1 VNDPFTANSP
11 LNAPAGTPRDGGHA
25 SLFATALSQ
34 FERGADLI
42 DLPDDLR
49 SILSQPKN
57 EIIVNFPVKMNDGH
71 YRVFRGYRIQ
81 HSNLLGPYKG
91 GVRFHPMVDLDEV
104 KALASWMTWKSALC
118 EIPFGG
124 AKGGIS
130 FDPKALASDEL
141 ERVVRRFTHALGSN
155 IGPDHDIPAPDLGSN
170 AQSMVWMMDT
180 YANSTGA
187 AERQNVKS
195 IVTGKTLET
204 GGSPGREKATGQG
217 VVFCLQH
224 WADEVG
230 FDLTGATVSIQGF
243 GNVGSATGRILQV
256 HGAKVVAVADHAAA
270 IADEDGIDAFELT
283 DWVRDHGSV
292 AGFPRAMWI
301 DPDDYWAVPAD
312 VLVPAA
318 LENQVTMD
326 NVAQIQAKVIVEAAN
341 GPTTPDAERALV
353 QRGIEVLPDILVNAG
368 GVVVSYFEWLQN
380 RSAQRW
386 NLDDVDH
393 KLRDTLWRACDAVG
407 YLREELE
414 VASRRDAAYAV
425 ALRRLWVVY
434 EQRGIFP

>member
-1 VNDPFTANSP
+1 MTDT
-11 LNAPAGTPRDGGHA
+11 GT
-25 SLFATALSQ
+25 SLFATALDQ
-34 FERGADLI
+34 FNRGADLI

-57 EIIVNFPVKMNDGH
+57 EIIVNFPVRMNDGT

-91 GVRFHPMVDLDEV
+91 GVRFHNMVDLDEV

-118 EIPFGG
+118 DIPFGG

-130 FDPKALASDEL
+130 FDPTVLETDEL

-187 AERQNVKS
+187 TERQNVKR

-204 GGSPGREKATGQG
+204 GGSPGREKAPGQG

-230 FDLTGATVSIQGF
+230 FDLVGATVSIQGF

-256 HGAKVVAVADHAAA
+256 HGARLVAVADHGGS
-270 IADEDGIDAFELT
+270 ITDEDGIDAFELA
-283 DWVRDHGSV
+283 DWVREHGSV
-292 AGFPRAMWI
+292 AGFPSAMWI
-301 DPDDYWAVPAD
+301 DDEDFWSVPAD
-312 VLVPAA
+312 LLVPAA
-318 LENQVTMD
+318 LENQVT
-326 NVAQIQAKVIVEAAN
+326 AEHAGRIQARVVVEAAN
-341 GPTTPDAERALV
+341 GPTTLEAEKILA
-353 QRGIEVLPDILVNAG
+353 QRGIDVLPDILVNAG

-380 RSAQRW
+380 RSALRW
-386 NLDDVDH
+386 DLEDVDF
-393 KLRDTLWRACDAVG
+393 KLRETLWKACDAVVDI
-407 YLREELE
+407 RKELE
-414 VASRRDAAYAV
+414 IQSRRDAAYAV
-425 ALRRLWVVY
+425 ALRRLQVVY
-434 EQRGIFP
+434 KQRGIFP

>member
-1 VNDPFTANSP
+1 MTDT
-11 LNAPAGTPRDGGHA
+11 GT
-25 SLFATALSQ
+25 SLFATALDQ
-34 FERGADLI
+34 FNRGAEI
-42 DLPDDLR
+42 IGLPDDLR

-57 EIIVNFPVKMNDGH
+57 EIIVNFPVLMNNGT

-91 GVRFHPMVDLDEV
+91 GVRFHPMVNLDEV

-118 EIPFGG
+118 DIPFGG

-130 FDPKALASDEL
+130 FDPTALEADEL
-141 ERVVRRFTHALGSN
+141 ERVVRRFTHALGTN

-187 AERQNVKS
+187 TERQNVKR

-230 FDLTGATVSIQGF
+230 FDLVGATVSIQGF

-256 HGAKVVAVADHAAA
+256 HGARLVAVADHAGA
-270 IADEDGIDAFELT
+270 ITDEDGIDAFELA
-283 DWVRDHGSV
+283 DWVREHGSV
-292 AGFPRAMWI
+292 AGFPEAMWI
-301 DPDDYWAVPAD
+301 DDEDFWSVPAD
-312 VLVPAA
+312 ILVPAA
-318 LENQVTMD
+318 LENQVTAA
-326 NVAQIQAKVIVEAAN
+326 NAGRIQARVVVEAAN
-341 GPTTPDAERALV
+341 GPTTLEAEKILE

-386 NLDDVDH
+386 DLEDVDF
-393 KLRDTLWRACDAVG
+393 KLREILWKACGEVADI
-407 YLREELE
+407 RSELKI
-414 VASRRDAAYAV
+414 ASRRDAAYAV
-425 ALRRLWVVY
+425 ALRRLQVVY
-434 EQRGIFP
+434 QQRGIFP

>member
-1 VNDPFTANSP
+1 MTNT
-11 LNAPAGTPRDGGHA
+11 
-25 SLFATALSQ
+25 SLFATALDQ
-34 FERGADLI
+34 FNRGADII
-42 DLPDDLR
+42 DLSDDLR

-57 EIIVNFPVKMNDGH
+57 EIIVNFPVRMNNGT

-118 EIPFGG
+118 DIPFGG

-130 FDPKALASDEL
+130 FDPTALETDEL
-141 ERVVRRFTHALGSN
+141 ERVVRRFTHALGTN

-187 AERQNVKS
+187 TESQNVKR

-230 FDLTGATVSIQGF
+230 FDLSGATVSIQGF

-256 HGAKVVAVADHAAA
+256 HGAKLVAVADHAGA
-270 IADEDGIDAFELT
+270 ITDEDGIDAFELA
-283 DWVRDHGSV
+283 DWVREHGSV
-292 AGFPRAMWI
+292 SGFPNAMWI
-301 DPDDYWAVPAD
+301 DDEDFWSVPAD
-312 VLVPAA
+312 LLVPAA
-318 LENQVTMD
+318 LENQITAE
-326 NVAQIQAKVIVEAAN
+326 NVGRIQARVIVEAAN
-341 GPTTPDAERALV
+341 GPTTLEAEKILK
-353 QRGIEVLPDILVNAG
+353 QRGIDVLPDILVNAG

-386 NLDDVDH
+386 VLEDVDF
-393 KLRDTLWRACDAVG
+393 KLREILWKACD
-407 YLREELE
+407 E
-414 VASRRDAAYAV
+414 VVDIRSKLGIESRRDAAYAV
-425 ALRRLWVVY
+425 ALRRLQVVY
-434 EQRGIFP
+434 QQRGIFP

>member
-1 VNDPFTANSP
+1 MTDTGN
-11 LNAPAGTPRDGGHA
+11 
-25 SLFATALSQ
+25 SLFATALDQ
-34 FERGADLI
+34 FNRGAEII

-57 EIIVNFPVKMNDGH
+57 EIIVNFPVLMNDGS

-104 KALASWMTWKSALC
+104 KALATWMTWKSALC
-118 EIPFGG
+118 DIPFGG

-130 FDPKALASDEL
+130 FDPTALEVDEL
-141 ERVVRRFTHALGSN
+141 ERVVRRFTHALGTN

-187 AERQNVKS
+187 TERQNVKR

-230 FDLTGATVSIQGF
+230 FDLVGATVSIQGF

-256 HGAKVVAVADHAAA
+256 HGARLVAVADHAGA
-270 IADEDGIDAFELT
+270 ITDEDGIDAFELA
-283 DWVRDHGSV
+283 DWVREHGSV
-292 AGFPRAMWI
+292 AGFPKAMWI
-301 DPDDYWAVPAD
+301 DDEDFWSVPAD
-312 VLVPAA
+312 ILVPAA
-318 LENQVTMD
+318 LENQLTAA
-326 NVAQIQAKVIVEAAN
+326 NVGRIQARVVVEAAN
-341 GPTTPDAERALV
+341 GPTTLEAEKILE
-353 QRGIEVLPDILVNAG
+353 QRGIDVLPDILVNAG

-386 NLDDVDH
+386 DLEDVDF
-393 KLRDTLWRACDAVG
+393 KLREILWKACDEVVDI
-407 YLREELE
+407 RSELE
-414 VASRRDAAYAV
+414 IASRRDAAYAV
-425 ALRRLWVVY
+425 ALRRLQVVY

>member
-1 VNDPFTANSP
+1 MTNT
-11 LNAPAGTPRDGGHA
+11 
-25 SLFATALSQ
+25 SLFATALDQ
-34 FERGADLI
+34 FNRGADII
-42 DLPDDLR
+42 DLSDDLR

-57 EIIVNFPVKMNDGH
+57 EIIVNFPVRMNNGT

-91 GVRFHPMVDLDEV
+91 GVRFHPMVNLDEV

-118 EIPFGG
+118 DIPFGG

-130 FDPKALASDEL
+130 FDPTALETDEL
-141 ERVVRRFTHALGSN
+141 ERVVRRFTHALGTN

-187 AERQNVKS
+187 TESQNVKR

-230 FDLTGATVSIQGF
+230 FDLSGATVSIQGF

-256 HGAKVVAVADHAAA
+256 HGAKLVAVADHAGA
-270 IADEDGIDAFELT
+270 ITDEDGIDAFELA
-283 DWVRDHGSV
+283 DWVREHGSV
-292 AGFPRAMWI
+292 SGFPNAMWI
-301 DPDDYWAVPAD
+301 DDEDFWSVPAD
-312 VLVPAA
+312 LLVPAA
-318 LENQVTMD
+318 LENQITAE
-326 NVAQIQAKVIVEAAN
+326 NVGRIQARVIVEAAN
-341 GPTTPDAERALV
+341 GPTTLEAEKILK
-353 QRGIEVLPDILVNAG
+353 QRGIDVLPDILVNAG

-386 NLDDVDH
+386 VLEDVDF
-393 KLRDTLWRACDAVG
+393 KLREILWKACDEVVDI
-407 YLREELE
+407 RSELDI
-414 VASRRDAAYAV
+414 ASRRDAAYAV
-425 ALRRLWVVY
+425 ALRRLQVVY
-434 EQRGIFP
+434 RQRGIFP

>member
-1 VNDPFTANSP
+1 MTDT
-11 LNAPAGTPRDGGHA
+11 GT
-25 SLFATALSQ
+25 SLFATALDQ
-34 FERGADLI
+34 FNRGADLI

-57 EIIVNFPVKMNDGH
+57 EIIVNFPVRMNDGT

-91 GVRFHPMVDLDEV
+91 GVRFHNMVDLDEV

-118 EIPFGG
+118 DIPFGG

-130 FDPKALASDEL
+130 FDPTVLETDEL

-187 AERQNVKS
+187 TERQNVKR

-230 FDLTGATVSIQGF
+230 FDLVGATVSIQGF

-256 HGAKVVAVADHAAA
+256 HGARLVAVADHGGS
-270 IADEDGIDAFELT
+270 ITDEDGIDAFELA
-283 DWVRDHGSV
+283 DWVREHGSV
-292 AGFPRAMWI
+292 AGFPSAMWI
-301 DPDDYWAVPAD
+301 DDEDFWSVPTD
-312 VLVPAA
+312 LLVPAA
-318 LENQVTMD
+318 LENQVT
-326 NVAQIQAKVIVEAAN
+326 AEHAGRIQARVVVEAAN
-341 GPTTPDAERALV
+341 GPTTLEAEKILA
-353 QRGIEVLPDILVNAG
+353 QRNIDVLPDILVNAG

-386 NLDDVDH
+386 DLEDVDF
-393 KLRDTLWRACDAVG
+393 KLRETLWKACDAVVDI
-407 YLREELE
+407 RKELE
-414 VASRRDAAYAV
+414 IQSRRDAAYAV
-425 ALRRLWVVY
+425 ALRRLQVVY
-434 EQRGIFP
+434 KQRGIFP

>member
-1 VNDPFTANSP
+1 MTDT
-11 LNAPAGTPRDGGHA
+11 GT
-25 SLFATALSQ
+25 SLFATALDQ
-34 FERGADLI
+34 FNRGADLI

-57 EIIVNFPVKMNDGH
+57 EIIVNFPVRMNDGT

-91 GVRFHPMVDLDEV
+91 GVRFHNMVDLDEV

-118 EIPFGG
+118 DIPFGG

-130 FDPKALASDEL
+130 FDPTVLETDEL

-180 YANSTGA
+180 YANSTGST
-187 AERQNVKS
+187 ERQNVKR

-230 FDLTGATVSIQGF
+230 FDLVGATVSIQGF

-256 HGAKVVAVADHAAA
+256 HGARLVAVQDHGGS
-270 IADEDGIDAFELT
+270 ITDEDGIDAFELA
-283 DWVRDHGSV
+283 DWVREHGSV
-292 AGFPRAMWI
+292 AGFPSAMWI
-301 DPDDYWAVPAD
+301 DDEDFWSVPAD
-312 VLVPAA
+312 LLVPAA
-318 LENQVTMD
+318 LENQVT
-326 NVAQIQAKVIVEAAN
+326 AEHAGRIQARVVVEAAN
-341 GPTTPDAERALV
+341 GPTTLEAEKILA
-353 QRGIEVLPDILVNAG
+353 QRGIDVLPDILVNAG

-386 NLDDVDH
+386 DLEDVDF
-393 KLRDTLWRACDAVG
+393 KLREPLWKACDAVVDI
-407 YLREELE
+407 RKELE
-414 VASRRDAAYAV
+414 IQSRRDAAYAV
-425 ALRRLWVVY
+425 ALRRLQVVY
-434 EQRGIFP
+434 KQRGIFP

>member
-1 VNDPFTANSP
+1 MTDT
-11 LNAPAGTPRDGGHA
+11 GT
-25 SLFATALSQ
+25 SLFATALDQ
-34 FERGADLI
+34 FNRGADLI
-42 DLPDDLR
+42 DLPDDLK
-49 SILSQPKN
+49 SILAQPKN
-57 EIIVNFPVKMNDGH
+57 EIIVNFPVRMNDGT

-91 GVRFHPMVDLDEV
+91 GVRFHNMVDLDEV

-118 EIPFGG
+118 DIPFGG

-130 FDPKALASDEL
+130 FDPTDLETDEL

-187 AERQNVKS
+187 TERQNVKR

-230 FDLTGATVSIQGF
+230 FDLVGATVSIQGF

-256 HGAKVVAVADHAAA
+256 HGARLVAVADHGGS
-270 IADEDGIDAFELT
+270 ITDEDGIDAFELA
-283 DWVRDHGSV
+283 DWVREHGSV
-292 AGFPRAMWI
+292 AGFPSAMWI
-301 DPDDYWAVPAD
+301 DDEDFWSVPAD
-312 VLVPAA
+312 LLVPAA
-318 LENQVTMD
+318 LENQVT
-326 NVAQIQAKVIVEAAN
+326 AEHAGRIQARVVVEAAN
-341 GPTTPDAERALV
+341 GPTTLEAEKILA
-353 QRGIEVLPDILVNAG
+353 QRGIDVLPDILVNAG

-380 RSAQRW
+380 RSAERW
-386 NLDDVDH
+386 DLEDVDF
-393 KLRDTLWRACDAVG
+393 KLREILWKACDAVVDI
-407 YLREELE
+407 RKELE
-414 VASRRDAAYAV
+414 IQSRRDAAYAV
-425 ALRRLWVVY
+425 ALRRLQVVY
-434 EQRGIFP
+434 KQRGIFP

>member
-1 VNDPFTANSP
+1 MTDT
-11 LNAPAGTPRDGGHA
+11 GT
-25 SLFATALSQ
+25 SLFATALDQ
-34 FERGADLI
+34 FNRGADLI

-57 EIIVNFPVKMNDGH
+57 EIIVNFPVRMNDGT

-91 GVRFHPMVDLDEV
+91 GIRFHNMVDLDEV

-118 EIPFGG
+118 DIPFGG

-130 FDPKALASDEL
+130 FDPTVLETDEL

-187 AERQNVKS
+187 TERQNVKR

-230 FDLTGATVSIQGF
+230 FDLVGATVSIQGF

-256 HGAKVVAVADHAAA
+256 HGARLVAVADHGGS
-270 IADEDGIDAFELT
+270 ITDEDGIDAFELA
-283 DWVRDHGSV
+283 DWVREHGSV
-292 AGFPRAMWI
+292 AGFPSAMWI
-301 DPDDYWAVPAD
+301 DDEDFWSVPAD
-312 VLVPAA
+312 LLVPAA
-318 LENQVTMD
+318 LENQVT
-326 NVAQIQAKVIVEAAN
+326 AEHAGRIQARVVVEAAN
-341 GPTTPDAERALV
+341 GPTTLEAEKILA
-353 QRGIEVLPDILVNAG
+353 QRGIDVLPDILVNAG
-368 GVVVSYFEWLQN
+368 GVIVSYFEWLQN
-380 RSAQRW
+380 RSAHRW
-386 NLDDVDH
+386 DLEDVDF
-393 KLRDTLWRACDAVG
+393 KLRETLWKACDAVVDI
-407 YLREELE
+407 RKELE
-414 VASRRDAAYAV
+414 IQSRRDAAYAV
-425 ALRRLWVVY
+425 ALRRLQVVY
-434 EQRGIFP
+434 KQRGIFP

>member
-1 VNDPFTANSP
+1 MTDT
-11 LNAPAGTPRDGGHA
+11 GT
-25 SLFATALSQ
+25 SLFATALDQ
-34 FERGADLI
+34 FNRGAEII

-57 EIIVNFPVKMNDGH
+57 EIIVNFPVLMNDGS

-118 EIPFGG
+118 DIPFGG

-130 FDPKALASDEL
+130 FDPTALEADEL
-141 ERVVRRFTHALGSN
+141 ERVVRRFTHALGTN

-187 AERQNVKS
+187 TERQNVKR

-230 FDLTGATVSIQGF
+230 FDLVGATVSIQGF

-256 HGAKVVAVADHAAA
+256 HGARLVAVADHAGA
-270 IADEDGIDAFELT
+270 ITDEDGIDAFELA
-283 DWVRDHGSV
+283 DWVREHGSV
-292 AGFPRAMWI
+292 AGFPKAMWI
-301 DPDDYWAVPAD
+301 DDEDFWSVPAD
-312 VLVPAA
+312 ILVPAA
-318 LENQVTMD
+318 LENQVTAA
-326 NVAQIQAKVIVEAAN
+326 NAGRIQARVVVEAAN
-341 GPTTPDAERALV
+341 GPTTLEAEKILE

-386 NLDDVDH
+386 DLEDVDF
-393 KLRDTLWRACDAVG
+393 KLREILWKACGEVADI
-407 YLREELE
+407 RSELKI
-414 VASRRDAAYAV
+414 ASRRDAAYAV
-425 ALRRLWVVY
+425 ALRRLQVVY
-434 EQRGIFP
+434 QQRGIFP

>member
-1 VNDPFTANSP
+1 MTDT
-11 LNAPAGTPRDGGHA
+11 GT
-25 SLFATALSQ
+25 SLFATALDQ
-34 FERGADLI
+34 FNRGADLI
-42 DLPDDLR
+42 DLPDDLK
-49 SILSQPKN
+49 SILAQPKN
-57 EIIVNFPVKMNDGH
+57 EIIVNFPVRMNDGT

-91 GVRFHPMVDLDEV
+91 GVRFHNMVDLDEV

-118 EIPFGG
+118 DIPFGG

-130 FDPKALASDEL
+130 FDPTVLETDEL

-180 YANSTGA
+180 YANSSGA
-187 AERQNVKS
+187 TERQNVKR

-230 FDLTGATVSIQGF
+230 FDLVGATVSIQGF

-256 HGAKVVAVADHAAA
+256 HGARLVAVQDHGGS
-270 IADEDGIDAFELT
+270 ITDEDGIDAFELA
-283 DWVRDHGSV
+283 DWVREHSSV
-292 AGFPRAMWI
+292 AGFPSAMWI
-301 DPDDYWAVPAD
+301 DDEDFWSVPAD
-312 VLVPAA
+312 LLVPAA
-318 LENQVTMD
+318 LENQVT
-326 NVAQIQAKVIVEAAN
+326 AEHAGRIQARVVVEAAN
-341 GPTTPDAERALV
+341 GPTTLEAEKILA
-353 QRGIEVLPDILVNAG
+353 QRGIDVLPDILVNAG
-368 GVVVSYFEWLQN
+368 GVIVSYFEWLQN

-386 NLDDVDH
+386 DLEDVDF
-393 KLRDTLWRACDAVG
+393 KLRETLWKACDAVVDI
-407 YLREELE
+407 RKELE
-414 VASRRDAAYAV
+414 IQSRRDAAYAV
-425 ALRRLWVVY
+425 ALRRLQVVY
-434 EQRGIFP
+434 KQRGIFP

>member
-1 VNDPFTANSP
+1 MTDT
-11 LNAPAGTPRDGGHA
+11 T
-25 SLFATALSQ
+25 SLFATALAQ
-34 FERGADLI
+34 FKRGADLI

-49 SILSQPKN
+49 SLLSQPKN
-57 EIIVNFPVKMNDGH
+57 EVIVHFPVRMNDGS

-91 GVRFHPMVDLDEV
+91 GVRFHPLVNLDEV

-130 FDPKALASDEL
+130 FDPNTLEADEL
-141 ERVVRRFTHALGSN
+141 ERVVRRFTHALGEN

-187 AERQNVKS
+187 TERQNVKR

-230 FDLTGATVSIQGF
+230 FDLAGATASLQGF
-243 GNVGSATGRILQV
+243 GNVGSAAGRILQV
-256 HGAKVVAVADHAAA
+256 HGVRIVAVADHGGA

-283 DWVRDHGSV
+283 DWVREHGSV

-301 DPDDYWAVPAD
+301 DPDDYWAVPTD
-312 VLVPAA
+312 LLLPAA
-318 LENQVTMD
+318 LENQITIE
-326 NVAQIQAKVIVEAAN
+326 NVHQIQARVVVEAAN
-341 GPTTPDAERALV
+341 GPTSLEAEQVLAD
-353 QRGIEVLPDILVNAG
+353 RGIDVLPDILVNAG
-368 GVVVSYFEWLQN
+368 GVIVSYFEGLQN

-386 NLDDVDH
+386 SLEDVDF
-393 KLRDTLWRACDAVG
+393 KLRDTLWQACDAVAN
-407 YLREELE
+407 LRAELE
-414 VASRRDAAYAV
+414 APSRRDAAYAV
-425 ALRRLWVVY
+425 ALRRLQVVY
-434 EQRGIFP
+434 QQRGIFP

>member
-1 VNDPFTANSP
+1 MTDT
-11 LNAPAGTPRDGGHA
+11 GT
-25 SLFATALSQ
+25 SLFATALDQ
-34 FERGADLI
+34 FNRGADLI

-57 EIIVNFPVKMNDGH
+57 EIIVNFPVRMNDGT

-91 GVRFHPMVDLDEV
+91 GVRFHNMVDLDEV

-118 EIPFGG
+118 DIPFGG

-130 FDPKALASDEL
+130 FDPTVLETDEL

-187 AERQNVKS
+187 TERQNVKR

-230 FDLTGATVSIQGF
+230 FDLVGATVSIQGF

-256 HGAKVVAVADHAAA
+256 HGARLVAVADHGGS
-270 IADEDGIDAFELT
+270 ITDEDGIDAFELA
-283 DWVRDHGSV
+283 DWVREHGSV
-292 AGFPRAMWI
+292 AGFPSAMWI
-301 DPDDYWAVPAD
+301 DGEDFWSVPAD
-312 VLVPAA
+312 LLVPAA
-318 LENQVTMD
+318 LENQVT
-326 NVAQIQAKVIVEAAN
+326 AEHAGRIQARVVVEAAN
-341 GPTTPDAERALV
+341 GPTTLEAEKILA
-353 QRGIEVLPDILVNAG
+353 QRGIDVLPDILVNAG
-368 GVVVSYFEWLQN
+368 GVIVSYFEWLQN

-386 NLDDVDH
+386 DLEDVDF
-393 KLRDTLWRACDAVG
+393 KLREILWKACDAVVDI
-407 YLREELE
+407 RKELE
-414 VASRRDAAYAV
+414 IQSRRDAAYAV
-425 ALRRLWVVY
+425 ALRRLQVVY
-434 EQRGIFP
+434 KQRGIFP

>member
-1 VNDPFTANSP
+1 MTDT
-11 LNAPAGTPRDGGHA
+11 GT
-25 SLFATALSQ
+25 SLFATALDQ
-34 FERGADLI
+34 FNRGADLI
-42 DLPDDLR
+42 NLPDDLR

-57 EIIVNFPVKMNDGH
+57 EIIVNFPVRMNDGT

-91 GVRFHPMVDLDEV
+91 GVRFHNMVDLDEV

-118 EIPFGG
+118 DIPFGG

-130 FDPKALASDEL
+130 FDPTVLETDEL

-180 YANSTGA
+180 YANSTGST
-187 AERQNVKS
+187 ERQNVKR

-230 FDLTGATVSIQGF
+230 FDLVGATVSIQGF

-256 HGAKVVAVADHAAA
+256 HGARLVAVQDHGGS
-270 IADEDGIDAFELT
+270 ITDEDGIDAFELA
-283 DWVRDHGSV
+283 DWVREHGSV
-292 AGFPRAMWI
+292 AGFPSAMWI
-301 DPDDYWAVPAD
+301 DDEDFWSVPAD
-312 VLVPAA
+312 LLVPAA
-318 LENQVTMD
+318 LENQVT
-326 NVAQIQAKVIVEAAN
+326 AEHAGRIQARVVVEAAN
-341 GPTTPDAERALV
+341 GPTTLEAEKILA
-353 QRGIEVLPDILVNAG
+353 QRGIDVLPDILVNAG

-386 NLDDVDH
+386 DLEDVDF
-393 KLRDTLWRACDAVG
+393 KLRETLWKACDAVVDI
-407 YLREELE
+407 RKELE
-414 VASRRDAAYAV
+414 IQSRRDAAYAV
-425 ALRRLWVVY
+425 ALRRLQVVY
-434 EQRGIFP
+434 KQRGIFP

>member
-1 VNDPFTANSP
+1 MTDTGN
-11 LNAPAGTPRDGGHA
+11 
-25 SLFATALSQ
+25 SLFATALDQ
-34 FERGADLI
+34 FNRGAEII
-42 DLPDDLR
+42 DLPGDLR

-57 EIIVNFPVKMNDGH
+57 EIIVNFPVLMNDGS

-104 KALASWMTWKSALC
+104 KALATWMTWKSALC
-118 EIPFGG
+118 DIPFGG

-130 FDPKALASDEL
+130 FDPTVLETDEL

-187 AERQNVKS
+187 TERQNVKR

-230 FDLTGATVSIQGF
+230 FDLVGATVSIQGF

-256 HGAKVVAVADHAAA
+256 HGARLVAVADHAGA
-270 IADEDGIDAFELT
+270 ITDEDGIDAFELAH
-283 DWVRDHGSV
+283 WVREHGSV
-292 AGFPRAMWI
+292 AGFPKAMWI
-301 DPDDYWAVPAD
+301 DDEDFWSVPAD
-312 VLVPAA
+312 ILVPAA
-318 LENQVTMD
+318 LENQVTAA
-326 NVAQIQAKVIVEAAN
+326 NVGRIQARVVVEAAN
-341 GPTTPDAERALV
+341 GPTTLEAEKILE
-353 QRGIEVLPDILVNAG
+353 QRGIDVLPDILVNAG

-386 NLDDVDH
+386 DLEDVDF
-393 KLRDTLWRACDAVG
+393 KLREILWKACDEVVDI
-407 YLREELE
+407 RSELE
-414 VASRRDAAYAV
+414 IASRRDAAYAV
-425 ALRRLWVVY
+425 ALRRLQVVY

>member
-1 VNDPFTANSP
+1 MNDPFTTNSP
-11 LNAPAGTPRDGGHA
+11 LNAPPGTPRDGGHA

-57 EIIVNFPVKMNDGH
+57 EIIVNFPVKMNDGR

-118 EIPFGG
+118 DVPFGG

-130 FDPKALASDEL
+130 FDPTGLEADEL

-187 AERQNVKS
+187 AERQNVKR

-230 FDLTGATVSIQGF
+230 FDLAGATVSIQGF

-256 HGAKVVAVADHAAA
+256 HGAKVVAVADHAGA

-292 AGFPRAMWI
+292 AGFPGAMWI

-312 VLVPAA
+312 ILVPAA
-318 LENQVTMD
+318 LENQVTMG
-326 NVAQIQAKVIVEAAN
+326 NVAQIQAKVVVEAAN
-341 GPTTPDAERALV
+341 GPTSPDAEKALA
-353 QRGIEVLPDILVNAG
+353 QRGVEVLPDILVNAG

-393 KLRDTLWRACDAVG
+393 KLRDTLWTACDAVVD
-407 YLREELE
+407 LREELE
-414 VASRRDAAYAV
+414 VESRRDAAYAV
-425 ALRRLWVVY
+425 ALRRLRVVY

>member
-1 VNDPFTANSP
+1 MTDST
-11 LNAPAGTPRDGGHA
+11 
-25 SLFATALSQ
+25 SLFATALAQ

-57 EIIVNFPVKMNDGH
+57 EVIVNFPVRMNDGS

-91 GVRFHPMVDLDEV
+91 GVRFHSLVDLDEV

-130 FDPKALASDEL
+130 FDPNTLEADEL
-141 ERVVRRFTHALGSN
+141 ERVVRRFTHALGGN

-180 YANSTGA
+180 YANSTGTT
-187 AERQNVKS
+187 ERQNVKR

-230 FDLTGATVSIQGF
+230 FDLAGATASLQGF
-243 GNVGSATGRILQV
+243 GNVGSAAGRILQV
-256 HGAKVVAVADHAAA
+256 HGARVVAVADHGGA

-283 DWVRDHGSV
+283 DWVREHGSV

-312 VLVPAA
+312 LLLPAA
-318 LENQVTMD
+318 LENQITVE
-326 NVAQIQAKVIVEAAN
+326 NVHQIQARVVVEAAN
-341 GPTTPDAERALV
+341 GPTSLEAEQVLAD
-353 QRGIEVLPDILVNAG
+353 RGIDVLPDILVNAG
-368 GVVVSYFEWLQN
+368 GVIVSYFEWLQN

-386 NLDDVDH
+386 SLEDVDF
-393 KLRDTLWRACDAVG
+393 KLRDTLWQACDSVAD
-407 YLREELE
+407 LRAELE
-414 VASRRDAAYAV
+414 VPSRRDAAYAV
-425 ALRRLWVVY
+425 ALRRLQVVY
-434 EQRGIFP
+434 KQRGIFP

>member
-1 VNDPFTANSP
+1 MTNTVN
-11 LNAPAGTPRDGGHA
+11 
-25 SLFATALSQ
+25 SLFATALDQ
-34 FERGADLI
+34 LNRGAEII
-42 DLPDDLR
+42 DLPGDLR

-57 EIIVNFPVKMNDGH
+57 EIIVNFPVLMNDGS

-104 KALASWMTWKSALC
+104 KALATWMTWKSALC
-118 EIPFGG
+118 DIPFGG

-130 FDPKALASDEL
+130 FDPTALEADEL
-141 ERVVRRFTHALGSN
+141 ERVVRRFTHALGTN

-187 AERQNVKS
+187 TERQNVKR

-230 FDLTGATVSIQGF
+230 FDLVGATVSIQGF

-256 HGAKVVAVADHAAA
+256 HGARLVAVADHAGA
-270 IADEDGIDAFELT
+270 ITDEDGIDAFELAH
-283 DWVRDHGSV
+283 WVREHGSV
-292 AGFPRAMWI
+292 AGFPKAMWI
-301 DPDDYWAVPAD
+301 DDEDFWSVPAD
-312 VLVPAA
+312 ILVPAA
-318 LENQVTMD
+318 LENQVTAA
-326 NVAQIQAKVIVEAAN
+326 NVGRIQARVVVEAAN
-341 GPTTPDAERALV
+341 GPTTLEAEKILE
-353 QRGIEVLPDILVNAG
+353 QRGIDVLPDILVNAG

-386 NLDDVDH
+386 DLEDVDF
-393 KLRDTLWRACDAVG
+393 KLREILWKACDEVVDI
-407 YLREELE
+407 RSELE
-414 VASRRDAAYAV
+414 IASRRDAAYAV
-425 ALRRLWVVY
+425 ALRRLQVVY

>member
-1 VNDPFTANSP
+1 MTDT
-11 LNAPAGTPRDGGHA
+11 GT
-25 SLFATALSQ
+25 SLFATALDQ
-34 FERGADLI
+34 FNRGADLI

-57 EIIVNFPVKMNDGH
+57 EIIVNFPVRMNDGT

-91 GVRFHPMVDLDEV
+91 GVRFHNMVDLDEV

-118 EIPFGG
+118 DIPFGG

-130 FDPKALASDEL
+130 FDPTVLETDEL

-180 YANSTGA
+180 YANSTGST
-187 AERQNVKS
+187 ERQNVKR

-230 FDLTGATVSIQGF
+230 FDLVGATVSIQGF

-256 HGAKVVAVADHAAA
+256 HGARLVAVQDHGGS
-270 IADEDGIDAFELT
+270 ITDEDGIYAFELA
-283 DWVRDHGSV
+283 DWVREHGSV
-292 AGFPRAMWI
+292 AGFPSAMWI
-301 DPDDYWAVPAD
+301 DDEDFWSVPAD
-312 VLVPAA
+312 LLVPAA
-318 LENQVTMD
+318 LENQVT
-326 NVAQIQAKVIVEAAN
+326 AEHAGRIQARVVVEAAN
-341 GPTTPDAERALV
+341 GPTTLEAEKILA
-353 QRGIEVLPDILVNAG
+353 QRGIDVLPDILVNAG

-386 NLDDVDH
+386 DLEDVDF
-393 KLRDTLWRACDAVG
+393 KLRETLWKACDAVVDI
-407 YLREELE
+407 RKELE
-414 VASRRDAAYAV
+414 IQSRRDAAYAV
-425 ALRRLWVVY
+425 ALRRLQVVY
-434 EQRGIFP
+434 KQRGIFP

>member
-1 VNDPFTANSP
+1 MTD
-11 LNAPAGTPRDGGHA
+11 AGT
-25 SLFATALSQ
+25 SLFATALDQ
-34 FERGADLI
+34 FNRGADLI

-57 EIIVNFPVKMNDGH
+57 EIIVNFPVRMNDGT

-91 GVRFHPMVDLDEV
+91 GVRFHNMVDLDEV

-118 EIPFGG
+118 DIPFGG

-130 FDPKALASDEL
+130 FDPTVLETDEL

-187 AERQNVKS
+187 TERQNVKR

-230 FDLTGATVSIQGF
+230 FDLVGATVSIQGF

-256 HGAKVVAVADHAAA
+256 HGARLVAVADHGGS
-270 IADEDGIDAFELT
+270 ITDEDGIDAFELA
-283 DWVRDHGSV
+283 DWVREHGSV
-292 AGFPRAMWI
+292 AGFPSAMWI
-301 DPDDYWAVPAD
+301 DDEDFWSVPTD
-312 VLVPAA
+312 LLVPAA
-318 LENQVTMD
+318 LENQVT
-326 NVAQIQAKVIVEAAN
+326 AEHAGRIQARVVVEAAN
-341 GPTTPDAERALV
+341 GPTTLEAEKILA
-353 QRGIEVLPDILVNAG
+353 QRNIDVLPDILVNAG

-386 NLDDVDH
+386 DLEDVDF
-393 KLRDTLWRACDAVG
+393 KLRETLWKACDAVVDI
-407 YLREELE
+407 RKELE
-414 VASRRDAAYAV
+414 IQSRRDAAYAV
-425 ALRRLWVVY
+425 ALRRLQVVY
-434 EQRGIFP
+434 KQRGIFP

>member
-1 VNDPFTANSP
+1 MTD
-11 LNAPAGTPRDGGHA
+11 AGT
-25 SLFATALSQ
+25 SLFATALDQ
-34 FERGADLI
+34 FNRGADLI

-57 EIIVNFPVKMNDGH
+57 EIIVNFPVRMNDGT

-91 GVRFHPMVDLDEV
+91 GVRFHNMVDLDEV

-118 EIPFGG
+118 DIPFGG

-130 FDPKALASDEL
+130 FDPTVLETDEL

-187 AERQNVKS
+187 TERQNVKR

-230 FDLTGATVSIQGF
+230 FDLVGATVSIQGF

-256 HGAKVVAVADHAAA
+256 HGARLVAVADHGGS
-270 IADEDGIDAFELT
+270 ITDEDGIDAFELA
-283 DWVRDHGSV
+283 DWVQEHGSV
-292 AGFPRAMWI
+292 AGFPSAMWI
-301 DPDDYWAVPAD
+301 DDEDFWSVPTD
-312 VLVPAA
+312 LLVPAA
-318 LENQVTMD
+318 LENQVT
-326 NVAQIQAKVIVEAAN
+326 AEHAGRIQARVVVEAAN
-341 GPTTPDAERALV
+341 GPTTLEAEKILA
-353 QRGIEVLPDILVNAG
+353 QRNIDVLPDILVNAG

-386 NLDDVDH
+386 DLEDVDF
-393 KLRDTLWRACDAVG
+393 KLRETLWKACDAVVDI
-407 YLREELE
+407 RKELE
-414 VASRRDAAYAV
+414 IQSRRDAAYAV
-425 ALRRLWVVY
+425 ALRRLQVVY
-434 EQRGIFP
+434 KQRGIFP

>member
-1 VNDPFTANSP
+1 MTDT
-11 LNAPAGTPRDGGHA
+11 GT
-25 SLFATALSQ
+25 SLFATALDQ
-34 FERGADLI
+34 FNRGAEI
-42 DLPDDLR
+42 IGLPDDLR

-57 EIIVNFPVKMNDGH
+57 EIIVNFPVLMNNGT

-104 KALASWMTWKSALC
+104 KALATWMTWKSALC
-118 EIPFGG
+118 DIPFGG

-130 FDPKALASDEL
+130 FDPTALEADEL
-141 ERVVRRFTHALGSN
+141 ERVVRRFTHALGTN

-187 AERQNVKS
+187 TERQNVKR

-230 FDLTGATVSIQGF
+230 FDLVGATVSIQGF

-256 HGAKVVAVADHAAA
+256 HGARLVAVADHAGA
-270 IADEDGIDAFELT
+270 ITDEDGIDAFELA
-283 DWVRDHGSV
+283 DWVREHGSV
-292 AGFPRAMWI
+292 AGFPKAMWI
-301 DPDDYWAVPAD
+301 DDEDFWSVPAD
-312 VLVPAA
+312 ILVPAA
-318 LENQVTMD
+318 LENQVTAA
-326 NVAQIQAKVIVEAAN
+326 NVGRIQARVVVEAAN
-341 GPTTPDAERALV
+341 GPTTLEAEKILE
-353 QRGIEVLPDILVNAG
+353 QRGIDVLPDILVNAG

-386 NLDDVDH
+386 DLEDVDF
-393 KLRDTLWRACDAVG
+393 KLREILWKACDEVVDI
-407 YLREELE
+407 RSELE
-414 VASRRDAAYAV
+414 IASRRDAAYAV
-425 ALRRLWVVY
+425 ALRRLQVVY

>member
-1 VNDPFTANSP
+1 MTDT
-11 LNAPAGTPRDGGHA
+11 GT
-25 SLFATALSQ
+25 SLFATALDQ
-34 FERGADLI
+34 FNRGAEI
-42 DLPDDLR
+42 IGLPDDLR

-57 EIIVNFPVKMNDGH
+57 EIIVNFPVLMNDGS

-118 EIPFGG
+118 DIPFGG

-130 FDPKALASDEL
+130 FDPTALEADEL
-141 ERVVRRFTHALGSN
+141 ERVVRRFTHALGTN

-187 AERQNVKS
+187 TERQNVKR

-230 FDLTGATVSIQGF
+230 FDLVGATVSIQGF

-256 HGAKVVAVADHAAA
+256 HGARLVAVADHAGA
-270 IADEDGIDAFELT
+270 ITDEDGIDAFELA
-283 DWVRDHGSV
+283 DWVREHGSV
-292 AGFPRAMWI
+292 AGFPEAMWI
-301 DPDDYWAVPAD
+301 DDEDFWSVPAD
-312 VLVPAA
+312 ILVPAA
-318 LENQVTMD
+318 LENQVTAA
-326 NVAQIQAKVIVEAAN
+326 NAGRIQARVVVEAAN
-341 GPTTPDAERALV
+341 GPTTLEAEKILE

-386 NLDDVDH
+386 DLEDVDF
-393 KLRDTLWRACDAVG
+393 KLREILWKACGEVADI
-407 YLREELE
+407 RSELKI
-414 VASRRDAAYAV
+414 ASRRDAAYAV
-425 ALRRLWVVY
+425 ALRRLQVVY
-434 EQRGIFP
+434 QQRGIFP

>member
-1 VNDPFTANSP
+1 MTNT
-11 LNAPAGTPRDGGHA
+11 
-25 SLFATALSQ
+25 SLFATALDQ
-34 FERGADLI
+34 FNRGADII
-42 DLPDDLR
+42 DLSDDLR

-57 EIIVNFPVKMNDGH
+57 EIIVNFPVRMNNGT

-118 EIPFGG
+118 DIPFGG

-130 FDPKALASDEL
+130 FDPTALETDEL
-141 ERVVRRFTHALGSN
+141 ERVVRRFTHALGTN

-187 AERQNVKS
+187 TESQNVKR

-230 FDLTGATVSIQGF
+230 FDLSGATVSIQGF

-256 HGAKVVAVADHAAA
+256 HGAKLVAVADHAGA
-270 IADEDGIDAFELT
+270 ITDEDGIDAFELA
-283 DWVRDHGSV
+283 DWVREHGSV
-292 AGFPRAMWI
+292 SGFPNAMWI
-301 DPDDYWAVPAD
+301 DDEDFWSVPVD
-312 VLVPAA
+312 LLVPAA
-318 LENQVTMD
+318 LENQITAE
-326 NVAQIQAKVIVEAAN
+326 NVGRIQARVIVEAAN
-341 GPTTPDAERALV
+341 GPTTLEAEKILK
-353 QRGIEVLPDILVNAG
+353 QRGIDVLPDILVNAG

-386 NLDDVDH
+386 VLEDVDF
-393 KLRDTLWRACDAVG
+393 KLREILWKACDEVVDI
-407 YLREELE
+407 RSELGIE
-414 VASRRDAAYAV
+414 SRRDAAYAV
-425 ALRRLWVVY
+425 ALRRLQVVY
-434 EQRGIFP
+434 QQRGIFP

>member
-1 VNDPFTANSP
+1 MTDT
-11 LNAPAGTPRDGGHA
+11 GT
-25 SLFATALSQ
+25 SLFATALDQ
-34 FERGADLI
+34 FNRGAEII

-57 EIIVNFPVKMNDGH
+57 EIIVNFPVLMNDGS

-91 GVRFHPMVDLDEV
+91 GVRFHPMVNLDEV

-118 EIPFGG
+118 DIPFGG

-130 FDPKALASDEL
+130 FDPTALEADEL
-141 ERVVRRFTHALGSN
+141 ERVVRRFTHALGTN

-187 AERQNVKS
+187 TERQNVKR

-230 FDLTGATVSIQGF
+230 FDLVGATVSIQGF

-256 HGAKVVAVADHAAA
+256 HGARLVAVADHAGA
-270 IADEDGIDAFELT
+270 ITDEDGIDAFELA
-283 DWVRDHGSV
+283 DWVREHGSV
-292 AGFPRAMWI
+292 AGFPEAMWI
-301 DPDDYWAVPAD
+301 DDEDFWSVPTD
-312 VLVPAA
+312 LLVPAA
-318 LENQVTMD
+318 LENQVT
-326 NVAQIQAKVIVEAAN
+326 AEHAGRIQARVVVEAAN
-341 GPTTPDAERALV
+341 GPTTLEAEKILA
-353 QRGIEVLPDILVNAG
+353 QRNIDVLPDILVNAG

-386 NLDDVDH
+386 DLEDVDF
-393 KLRDTLWRACDAVG
+393 KLREILWKACDAVVDI
-407 YLREELE
+407 RKELE
-414 VASRRDAAYAV
+414 IQSRRDAAYAV
-425 ALRRLWVVY
+425 ALRRLQVVY
-434 EQRGIFP
+434 KQRGIFP

>member
-1 VNDPFTANSP
+1 MTDT
-11 LNAPAGTPRDGGHA
+11 GT
-25 SLFATALSQ
+25 SLFATALDQ
-34 FERGADLI
+34 FNRGADLI

-57 EIIVNFPVKMNDGH
+57 EIIVNFPVRMNDGT

-91 GVRFHPMVDLDEV
+91 GVRFHNMVDLDEV

-118 EIPFGG
+118 DIPFGG

-130 FDPKALASDEL
+130 FDPTVLETDEL

-187 AERQNVKS
+187 TERQNVKR

-224 WADEVG
+224 WADEVS
-230 FDLTGATVSIQGF
+230 FDLVGATVSIQGF

-256 HGAKVVAVADHAAA
+256 HGARLVAVADHGGS
-270 IADEDGIDAFELT
+270 ITDEDGIDAFELA
-283 DWVRDHGSV
+283 DWVREHGSV
-292 AGFPRAMWI
+292 AGFPSAMWI
-301 DPDDYWAVPAD
+301 DDEDFWSVPAD
-312 VLVPAA
+312 LLVPAA
-318 LENQVTMD
+318 LENQVT
-326 NVAQIQAKVIVEAAN
+326 AEHAGRIQARVVVEAAN
-341 GPTTPDAERALV
+341 GPTTLEAEKILA
-353 QRGIEVLPDILVNAG
+353 QRGIDVLPDILVNAG

-380 RSAQRW
+380 RSAERW
-386 NLDDVDH
+386 DLEDVDF
-393 KLRDTLWRACDAVG
+393 KLRETLWKACDAVVDI
-407 YLREELE
+407 RKELE
-414 VASRRDAAYAV
+414 IQSRRDAAYAV
-425 ALRRLWVVY
+425 ALRRLQVVY
-434 EQRGIFP
+434 KQRGIFP

>member
-1 VNDPFTANSP
+1 MTDT
-11 LNAPAGTPRDGGHA
+11 GT
-25 SLFATALSQ
+25 SLFATALDQ
-34 FERGADLI
+34 FNRGADLI

-57 EIIVNFPVKMNDGH
+57 EIIVNFPVRMNDGT

-91 GVRFHPMVDLDEV
+91 GVRFHNMVDLDEV

-118 EIPFGG
+118 DIPFGG

-130 FDPKALASDEL
+130 FDPTVLETDEL

-187 AERQNVKS
+187 TERQNVKR

-230 FDLTGATVSIQGF
+230 FDLVGATVSIQGF

-256 HGAKVVAVADHAAA
+256 HGARLVAVADHGGS
-270 IADEDGIDAFELT
+270 ITDEDGIDAFELA
-283 DWVRDHGSV
+283 DWVQEHGSV
-292 AGFPRAMWI
+292 AGFPSAMWI
-301 DPDDYWAVPAD
+301 DDEDFWSVPTD
-312 VLVPAA
+312 LLVPAA
-318 LENQVTMD
+318 LENQVT
-326 NVAQIQAKVIVEAAN
+326 AEHAGRIQARVVVEAAN
-341 GPTTPDAERALV
+341 GPTTLEAEKILA
-353 QRGIEVLPDILVNAG
+353 QRNIDVLPDILVNAG

-380 RSAQRW
+380 RSALRW
-386 NLDDVDH
+386 DLEDVDF
-393 KLRDTLWRACDAVG
+393 KLREILWKACDAVVDI
-407 YLREELE
+407 RKELE
-414 VASRRDAAYAV
+414 IQSRRDAAYAV
-425 ALRRLWVVY
+425 ALRRLQVVY
-434 EQRGIFP
+434 KQRGIFP

>member
-1 VNDPFTANSP
+1 MTDT
-11 LNAPAGTPRDGGHA
+11 GT
-25 SLFATALSQ
+25 SLFATALDQ
-34 FERGADLI
+34 FNRGADLI

-57 EIIVNFPVKMNDGH
+57 EIIVNFPVRMNDGT

-91 GVRFHPMVDLDEV
+91 GVRFHNMVDLDEV

-118 EIPFGG
+118 DIPFGG

-130 FDPKALASDEL
+130 FDPTVLETDEL

-187 AERQNVKS
+187 TERQNVKR

-230 FDLTGATVSIQGF
+230 FDLVGATVSIQGF

-256 HGAKVVAVADHAAA
+256 HGARLVAVQDHGGS
-270 IADEDGIDAFELT
+270 ITDEDGIDAFELA
-283 DWVRDHGSV
+283 DWVREHGSV
-292 AGFPRAMWI
+292 AGFPSAMWI
-301 DPDDYWAVPAD
+301 DDEDFWSVPAD
-312 VLVPAA
+312 LLVPAA
-318 LENQVTMD
+318 LENQVT
-326 NVAQIQAKVIVEAAN
+326 AEHAGRIQARVVVEAAN
-341 GPTTPDAERALV
+341 GPTTLEAEKILA
-353 QRGIEVLPDILVNAG
+353 QRGIDVLPDILGNAG
-368 GVVVSYFEWLQN
+368 GVIVSYFEWLQN

-386 NLDDVDH
+386 DLEDVDF
-393 KLRDTLWRACDAVG
+393 KLRETLWKACDAVVDI
-407 YLREELE
+407 RKELE
-414 VASRRDAAYAV
+414 IQSRRDAAYAV
-425 ALRRLWVVY
+425 ALRRLQVVY
-434 EQRGIFP
+434 KQRGIFP

>member
-1 VNDPFTANSP
+1 MSDSQT
-11 LNAPAGTPRDGGHA
+11 
-25 SLFATALSQ
+25 SLFATSLDQ
-34 FERGADLI
+34 FNRGADLI
-42 DLPDDLR
+42 DLSDDLR

-57 EIIVNFPVKMNDGH
+57 EIIVNFPVRLNDGT

-118 EIPFGG
+118 DIPFGG

-130 FDPKALASDEL
+130 FDPGGLEPDEL
-141 ERVVRRFTHALGSN
+141 ERVVRRFTHALGGN

-180 YANSTGA
+180 YANSTGVT
-187 AERQNVKS
+187 ERQNVKR

-230 FDLTGATVSIQGF
+230 FDLAGATVSIQGF
-243 GNVGSATGRILQV
+243 GNVGSATARILQV
-256 HGAKVVAVADHAAA
+256 HGARVVAVSDHAGTV
-270 IADEDGIDAFELT
+270 ADEDGIDAFELT
-283 DWVRDHGSV
+283 DWVSERGSV
-292 AGFPRAMWI
+292 AGFPGGMWI
-301 DPDDYWAVPAD
+301 DTDDFWTVPAD
-312 VLVPAA
+312 IVVPAA
-318 LENQVTMD
+318 LENQITAD
-326 NVAQIQAKVIVEAAN
+326 NAGRIQAKVIVEAAN
-341 GPTTPDAERALV
+341 GPTTLDAEKILA
-353 QRGIEVLPDILVNAG
+353 QRDIDVLPDILVNAG

-380 RSAQRW
+380 RSAERW
-386 NLDDVDH
+386 DLDDVDFR
-393 KLRDTLWRACDAVG
+393 LRETLWKACDAVVD
-407 YLREELE
+407 LRAELE
-414 VASRRDAAYAV
+414 VSSRRDAAYAV
-425 ALRRLWVVY
+425 ALRRLQVVY
-434 EQRGIFP
+434 GQRGIFP

>member
-1 VNDPFTANSP
+1 MTDTGN
-11 LNAPAGTPRDGGHA
+11 
-25 SLFATALSQ
+25 SLFATALDQ
-34 FERGADLI
+34 FNRGAEII
-42 DLPDDLR
+42 DLPGDLR

-57 EIIVNFPVKMNDGH
+57 EIIVNFPVLMNDGS

-104 KALASWMTWKSALC
+104 KALATWMTWKSALC
-118 EIPFGG
+118 DIPFGG

-130 FDPKALASDEL
+130 FDPTALEADEL
-141 ERVVRRFTHALGSN
+141 ERVVRRFTHALGTN

-187 AERQNVKS
+187 TERQNVKR

-230 FDLTGATVSIQGF
+230 FDLVGATVSIQGF

-256 HGAKVVAVADHAAA
+256 HGARLVAVADHAGA
-270 IADEDGIDAFELT
+270 ITDEDGIDAFELAH
-283 DWVRDHGSV
+283 WVREHGSV
-292 AGFPRAMWI
+292 AGFPKAMWI
-301 DPDDYWAVPAD
+301 DDEDFWSVPAD
-312 VLVPAA
+312 ILVPAA
-318 LENQVTMD
+318 LENQVTAA
-326 NVAQIQAKVIVEAAN
+326 NVGRIQARVVVEAAN
-341 GPTTPDAERALV
+341 GPTTLEAEKILE
-353 QRGIEVLPDILVNAG
+353 QRGIDVLPDILVNAG

-386 NLDDVDH
+386 DLEDVDF
-393 KLRDTLWRACDAVG
+393 KLREILWKACDEVVDI
-407 YLREELE
+407 RSELE
-414 VASRRDAAYAV
+414 IASRRDAAYAV
-425 ALRRLWVVY
+425 ALRRLQVVY

>member
-1 VNDPFTANSP
+1 MTDT
-11 LNAPAGTPRDGGHA
+11 GT
-25 SLFATALSQ
+25 SLFATALDQ
-34 FERGADLI
+34 FNRGADLI

-57 EIIVNFPVKMNDGH
+57 EIIVNFPVRMNDGT

-91 GVRFHPMVDLDEV
+91 GIRFHNMVDLDEV

-118 EIPFGG
+118 DIPFGG

-130 FDPKALASDEL
+130 FDPTVLETDEL

-187 AERQNVKS
+187 TERQNVKR

-230 FDLTGATVSIQGF
+230 FDLVGATVSIQGF

-256 HGAKVVAVADHAAA
+256 HGARLVAVADHGGS
-270 IADEDGIDAFELT
+270 ITDEDGIDAFELA
-283 DWVRDHGSV
+283 DWVREHGSV
-292 AGFPRAMWI
+292 AGFPSAMWI
-301 DPDDYWAVPAD
+301 DDEDFWSVPAD
-312 VLVPAA
+312 LLVPAA
-318 LENQVTMD
+318 LENQVT
-326 NVAQIQAKVIVEAAN
+326 AEHAGRIQARVVVEAAN
-341 GPTTPDAERALV
+341 GPTTLEAEKILA
-353 QRGIEVLPDILVNAG
+353 QRGIDVLPDILVNAG
-368 GVVVSYFEWLQN
+368 GVIVSYFEWLQN

-386 NLDDVDH
+386 DLEDVDF
-393 KLRDTLWRACDAVG
+393 KLREILWKACDAVVDI
-407 YLREELE
+407 RKELE
-414 VASRRDAAYAV
+414 IQSRRDAAYAV
-425 ALRRLWVVY
+425 ALRRLQVVY
-434 EQRGIFP
+434 KQRGIFP